1 MMKKINA
8 LYVYLSALLLCIL
21 AYVVV
26 DLVSNKKTADLLVK
40 ISRED
45 LLYTSYRKAH
55 FKLKSLEIKPLKK
68 VTFVST
74 TGDNVKIIK
83 EGKSSFFQYRFK
95 RPIWHSKKEAHIYG
109 YLEIY
114 FQIIP
119 SFFESVLIIFSA
131 FLLGS
136 LLIYI
141 YRQRFFIILSRKE
154 TKFREQLSKE
164 VAHDIRSPLTALE
177 MMIGQMDEVSR
188 EKRSNALQAIGR
200 IQDIA
205 NGLLQNKTIDEALM
219 VPVRSIV
226 ENLLTEKRESLKKIK
241 KKVDL
246 RFEFDETSYGV
257 FSDVPQILLKRVLSN
272 LINNAAEA
280 LDLSGVINIRLEKR
294 NENFKLIV
302 SDNGKGIPEN
312 ILNEIN
318 KNKKIT
324 YGKINGNG
332 IGLVHAFETMES
344 YNGLLRVDSR
354 EGEGTSVVLTLP
366 LATVPKWFQKE
377 LNIVSKNIILFDD
390 DESIHNSWKTIL
402 SEKNV
407 NIYSAYKKE
416 ELVNLV
422 NKIEDYQII
431 SDYDL
436 GEDKTG
442 LETLESLSIQD
453 KAVLVTSFYN
463 EKEVQDKSV
472 SMGMKII
479 PKEYFPHVPV
489 KDLRNSEIVFVDDEM
504 LLRKGWELE
513 ASTRGLSCK
522 TYSSAYE
529 VKKNIENYNYETL
542 FYIDKELAGED
553 GLELC
558 QWLSEKGYNHIH
570 LATGHSPSDFRDI
583 KYLSGVVGKEF
594 PL

>member
-1 MMKKINA
+1 MKKILKFLFIFLMITASIKTISWFFHHNNIA
-8 LYVYLSALLLCIL
+8 IYSKVIHNDVIKRNTIEAYSKLNLINDSFEDLKLSDINNSSIGLFKSKVSSSISLGIKPNGKNVYLIGTF
-21 AYVVV
+21 
-26 DLVSNKKTADLLVK
+26 SN
-40 ISRED
+40 
-45 LLYTSYRKAH
+45 
-55 FKLKSLEIKPLKK
+55 
-68 VTFVST
+68 
-74 TGDNVKIIK
+74 N
-83 EGKSSFFQYRFK
+83 
-95 RPIWHSKKEAHIYG
+95 W
-109 YLEIY
+109 IY
-114 FQIIP
+114 FY
-119 SFFESVLIIFSA
+119 SVI
-131 FLLGS
+131 
-136 LLIYI
+136 
-141 YRQRFFIILSRKE
+141 FFISLCSVIKLYKKRKFE
-154 TKFREQLSKE
+154 NSVRKDEIQKAIVNKQL
-164 VAHDIRSPLTALE
+164 AHDIRSPLTALE

-226 ENLLTEKRESLKKIK
+226 ENLITEKRESLKKTDK
-241 KKVDL
+241 KISL
-246 RFEFDETSYGV
+246 SFEFDEKVYGV
-257 FSDVPQILLKRVLSN
+257 FSDVPQMLFKRVLSN
-272 LINNAAEA
+272 LINNASEA
-280 LDLSGVINIRLEKR
+280 LDLSGKINIRLEKQDKTF
-294 NENFKLIV
+294 NLIV

-312 ILNEIN
+312 VLREIN

-324 YGKINGNG
+324 YGKVNGNG

-344 YNGLLRVDSR
+344 YNGSLKVDSI

-377 LNIVSKNIILFDD
+377 LNIISKNIILFDD

-402 SEKNV
+402 SDKNV
-407 NIYSAYKKE
+407 NIYSAFKKE

-463 EKEVQDKSV
+463 DKEVQDKSV
-472 SMGMKII
+472 SIGMKII

-489 KDLRNSEIVFVDDEM
+489 KDLRKSEIVFVDDEM

-522 TYSSAYE
+522 TYSSADE

-542 FYIDKELAGED
+542 FYIDKELDGED

-558 QWLSEKGYNHIH
+558 QWLSEKGFNHVH
-570 LATGHSPSDFRDI
+570 LATGHNPSDFRNM
-583 KYLSGVVGKEF
+583 KFLSGVVGKEF